1 MKILIINTH
10 LTYQG
15 WSEGKLNFT
24 FMEIA
29 KTFFVERGD
38 AVAETFIERG
48 YDPAEEVAKHV
59 EADLVIL
66 QTPVNW
72 FSAPWIYK
80 KYVDEVFNFGL
91 ANKTL
96 LDGDGRTREDPC
108 RQYGTGGKMQGK
120 KFMVSATWNAPRE
133 TFSNPDSVL
142 YHGKGTDDLFL
153 PITSNYRFIGYE
165 ILQDFGVFDIYKNI
179 DIPRAIEEYRQHLG
193 KYCQ

>member
-29 KTFFVERGD
+29 TTFFVERGD

-108 RQYGTGGKMQGK
+108 RQYGTGGKIQGK

-165 ILQDFGVFDIYKNI
+165 ILPDFGVFDIYKNI
-179 DIPRAIEEYRQHLG
+179 DILRAIEEYRQHLG

>member
-1 MKILIINTH
+1 MKSLIINAH
-10 LTYQG
+10 LNYQG
-15 WSEGKLNFT
+15 WSEGKLNLT

-29 KTFFVERGD
+29 TTFFVGQGA

-48 YDPAEEVAKHV
+48 YDPADEVAKHV

-165 ILQDFGVFDIYKNI
+165 ILPDFGVFDIYKKHRHPAS
-179 DIPRAIEEYRQHLG
+179 D
-193 KYCQ
+193 